1 MEAAAN
7 MAVSRNGIKY
17 ESIEVVRIRRD
28 GLCAAG
34 VVDDASTV
42 GHDLEV
48 CGIYTPTTL
57 YTSFAAR

>member
-1 MEAAAN
+1 